1 MSIQS
6 SASARD
12 QTRSRGR
19 RLIAI
24 LSVIAV
30 LCATAILSTGVS
42 PAWAKDYPSWSDVI
56 AARANQSASQAKVT
70 EIQGLLA
77 QLANELAAAE
87 ADAAKKGEAYQLA
100 EEAYFEAT
108 VEAEELQADADA
120 AAALASE
127 SQTRAGQL
135 AAQIARTGGNDLT
148 INILMNGDSA
158 SNLLATMGQAGKISE
173 QANKIYEQAIQ
184 DKNTSQALTD
194 KADVA
199 KKVLEQLKVEAQ
211 TAFEEAQ
218 AATEAAAAALAASE
232 THRVELEA
240 QLAALTSA
248 TVQTEADYKAGV
260 EAERQRVIAAKAAA
274 DAKAA
279 RDAAAAQAAAAAA
292 RPASSGG
299 GGSSSGGGGATYTG
313 GGSTTAGQPAAS
325 GWANPGTGNITS
337 GYGYRIHPV
346 YGTSRLHSGTD
357 IAGGCGIP
365 IYAAHSGTVAYAGV
379 YGTYGNWVLI
389 NNGDGVSTGYAHI
402 VNGGIRVSVGQT
414 VTAGQVIAYV
424 GSTGASTGCHLHYE
438 VRINGVATN
447 AVPYMANVGITLG

>member
-12 QTRSRGR
+12 QIRSRGR

-56 AARANQSASQAKVT
+56 AARANQAASQAKVT

-100 EEAYFEAT
+100 EETFFEAT
-108 VEAEELQADADA
+108 VEAEELQAEADA
-120 AAALASE
+120 AAALATE

-135 AAQIARTGGNDLT
+135 AAQIARTGSNDLT
-148 INILMNGDSA
+148 INIFLNGDSA
-158 SNLLATMGQAGKISE
+158 GDLLATMGQAGKISE
-173 QANKIYEQAIQ
+173 QANKIYEQAVQ
-184 DKNTSQALTD
+184 DKNTAEALTD
-194 KADVA
+194 KAEVA
-199 KKVLEQLKVEAQ
+199 KKVLEQLKIEAEA
-211 TAFEEAQ
+211 AFQEAQ

-240 QLAALTSA
+240 QLSALTSA

-260 EAERQRVIAAKAAA
+260 EAERARVAAEKAAA
-274 DAKAA
+274 DAKRAS
-279 RDAAAAQAAAAAA
+279 DAAAAAA
-292 RPASSGG
+292 AAASRPASSSG
-299 GGSSSGGGGATYTG
+299 GGGGATYTG
-313 GGSTTAGQPAAS
+313 GGSTVSGEVNGN
-325 GWANPGTGNITS
+325 GWANPATGRITS

-346 YGTSRLHSGTD
+346 SGGTRLHSGTD

-365 IYAAHSGTVAYAGV
+365 IHAAHAGTVAYAGV

-389 NNGDGVSTGYAHI
+389 NNGDGISTGYAHI

-414 VTAGQVIAYV
+414 VNAGDVIAYV

-438 VRINGVATN
+438 VRVNGVATN
-447 AVPYMANVGITLG
+447 AVPYMANVGISLG

>member
-24 LSVIAV
+24 ISTIAV

-56 AARANQSASQAKVT
+56 AARANQAQSQAAVT
-70 EIQGLLA
+70 QIQGLLA
-77 QLANELAAAE
+77 QLASELAAAE

-100 EEAYFEAT
+100 EEAFFEAT
-108 VEAEELQADADA
+108 VEAEELQADADEA
-120 AAALASE
+120 EALAAESE
-127 SQTRAGQL
+127 TRAGQL
-135 AAQIARTGGNDLT
+135 AAQIARTGSNDLT
-148 INILMNGDSA
+148 INLLLNGDSA
-158 SNLLATMGQAGKISE
+158 ENLLATMGQAGKISE

-184 DKNTSQALTD
+184 DQNTAQALTD

-199 KKVLEQLKVEAQ
+199 KKVLEQLKIEAE
-211 TAFEEAQ
+211 TAFQEAQ

-260 EAERQRVIAAKAAA
+260 EAERQRVAAAKAAA
-274 DAKAA
+274 DAKAL
-279 RDAAAAQAAAAAA
+279 RDAQAAAAT
-292 RPASSGG
+292 RPASGG
-299 GGSSSGGGGATYTG
+299 GGSTPVYSG
-313 GGSTTAGQPAAS
+313 GGSTSAGAVNGN
-325 GWANPGTGNITS
+325 GWANPATGRITS

-365 IYAAHSGTVAYAGV
+365 IHAGHSGTVAYAGV

-402 VNGGIRVSVGQT
+402 VNGGIRVSVGQK
-414 VTAGQVIAYV
+414 VNAGDVIAYV

-438 VRINGVATN
+438 VRTNGTQIDPIPFMRAR
-447 AVPYMANVGITLG
+447 GITLG

>member
-1 MSIQS
+1 M
-6 SASARD
+6 
-12 QTRSRGR
+12 RSRGR

-56 AARANQSASQAKVT
+56 AARANQAASQAKVT

-100 EEAYFEAT
+100 EETFFEAT
-108 VEAEELQADADA
+108 VEAEELQAEADA
-120 AAALASE
+120 AAALATE

-135 AAQIARTGGNDLT
+135 AAQIARTGSNDLT
-148 INILMNGDSA
+148 MNIFLNGDSA
-158 SNLLATMGQAGKISE
+158 GDLLATMGQAGKISE
-173 QANKIYEQAIQ
+173 QANKIYEQAVQ
-184 DKNTSQALTD
+184 DKNTAEALTD
-194 KADVA
+194 KAEVA
-199 KKVLEQLKVEAQ
+199 KKVLEQLKIEAEA
-211 TAFEEAQ
+211 AFQEAQ

-240 QLAALTSA
+240 QLSALTSA

-260 EAERQRVIAAKAAA
+260 EAERARVAAAKAAA
-274 DAKAA
+274 DAKRAA
-279 RDAAAAQAAAAAA
+279 DAAAAQAAAAS
-292 RPASSGG
+292 RPASSG
-299 GGSSSGGGGATYTG
+299 SSGGGGASYSG
-313 GGSTTAGQPAAS
+313 GGSTTAGQINAGT
-325 GWANPGTGNITS
+325 GWANPGTGSITS

-346 YGTSRLHSGTD
+346 SGGTRLHSGTD

-389 NNGDGVSTGYAHI
+389 NNGDGISTGYAHI

-424 GSTGASTGCHLHYE
+424 GTTGASTGCHLHFE
-438 VRINGVATN
+438 VRVNGVATN
-447 AVPYMANVGITLG
+447 AVPYMANQGISLG

>member
-24 LSVIAV
+24 VSTIAV

-56 AARANQSASQAKVT
+56 AARANQAQSQAAVT
-70 EIQGLLA
+70 QIQGLLA
-77 QLANELAAAE
+77 QLASELAAAE

-100 EEAYFEAT
+100 EEAFFEAT
-108 VEAEELQADADA
+108 VEAEELQADADEA
-120 AAALASE
+120 EALAAESE
-127 SQTRAGQL
+127 TRAGQL
-135 AAQIARTGGNDLT
+135 AAQIARTGSNDLT
-148 INILMNGDSA
+148 INLLLNGDSA
-158 SNLLATMGQAGKISE
+158 ENLLATMGQAGKISE

-184 DKNTSQALTD
+184 DKNTAQALTD

-199 KKVLEQLKVEAQ
+199 KKVLEQLKIEAEA
-211 TAFEEAQ
+211 AFQAAQ

-260 EAERQRVIAAKAAA
+260 EAERQRVAAAKAAA
-274 DAKAA
+274 DAKAL
-279 RDAAAAQAAAAAA
+279 RDAQAAAAT
-292 RPASSGG
+292 RPA
-299 GGSSSGGGGATYTG
+299 SGGGGASTPVYSG
-313 GGSTTAGQPAAS
+313 GGSTSAGAVNGN
-325 GWANPGTGNITS
+325 GWANPATGRITS

-365 IYAAHSGTVAYAGV
+365 IHAGHSGTVAYAGV

-402 VNGGIRVSVGQT
+402 VNGGIRVSVGQK
-414 VTAGQVIAYV
+414 VNAGDVIAYV

>member
-56 AARANQSASQAKVT
+56 SARANQAASQAKVT

-108 VEAEELQADADA
+108 VEAEELQAEADA

-184 DKNTSQALTD
+184 DQNTSQALTD

-240 QLAALTSA
+240 QLSALTSA

-260 EAERQRVIAAKAAA
+260 EAERQRVIAAKAEADRKAKA
-274 DAKAA
+274 DADA
-279 RDAAAAQAAAAAA
+279 RAAAAAA
-292 RPASSGG
+292 APRPVSS

-313 GGSTTAGQPAAS
+313 GGSTTAGQVSGS

-402 VNGGIRVSVGQT
+402 VNGGIRVSAGQS
-414 VTAGQVIAYV
+414 VSAGQVIAYV

-447 AVPYMANVGITLG
+447 AVPYMANVGISLG

>member
-1 MSIQS
+1 M
-6 SASARD
+6 
-12 QTRSRGR
+12 RSRGR

-56 AARANQSASQAKVT
+56 AARANQAASQAKVT

-100 EEAYFEAT
+100 EETFFEAT
-108 VEAEELQADADA
+108 VEAEELQAEADA
-120 AAALASE
+120 AAALATE

-135 AAQIARTGGNDLT
+135 AAQIARTGSNDLT
-148 INILMNGDSA
+148 INIFLNGDSA
-158 SNLLATMGQAGKISE
+158 GDLLATMGQAGKISE
-173 QANKIYEQAIQ
+173 QANKIYEQAVQ
-184 DKNTSQALTD
+184 DKNTAEALTD
-194 KADVA
+194 KAEVA
-199 KKVLEQLKVEAQ
+199 KKVLEQLKIEAEA
-211 TAFEEAQ
+211 AFQEAQ

-240 QLAALTSA
+240 QLSALTSA

-260 EAERQRVIAAKAAA
+260 EAERARVAAEKAAA
-274 DAKAA
+274 DAKRAS
-279 RDAAAAQAAAAAA
+279 DAAAAAA
-292 RPASSGG
+292 AAASRPASSSG
-299 GGSSSGGGGATYTG
+299 GGGGATYTG
-313 GGSTTAGQPAAS
+313 GGSTVSGEVNGN
-325 GWANPGTGNITS
+325 GWANPATGRITS

-346 YGTSRLHSGTD
+346 SGGTRLHSGTD

-365 IYAAHSGTVAYAGV
+365 IHAAHAGTVAYAGV

-389 NNGDGVSTGYAHI
+389 NNGDGISTGYAHI

-414 VTAGQVIAYV
+414 VNAGDVIAYV

-438 VRINGVATN
+438 VRVNGVATN
-447 AVPYMANVGITLG
+447 AVPYMANVGISLG

>member
-100 EEAYFEAT
+100 EEAFFEAT

-274 DAKAA
+274 DAKAKADADA
-279 RDAAAAQAAAAAA
+279 RAAAAAVA
-292 RPASSGG
+292 PRPASGG
-299 GGSSSGGGGATYTG
+299 SSGGGGATYTG
-313 GGSTTAGQPAAS
+313 GGSTTAGVANGS
-325 GWANPGTGNITS
+325 GWANPATGNITS

-365 IYAAHSGTVAYAGV
+365 IHAAHSGTVAYAGV

-402 VNGGIRVSVGQT
+402 VNGGIRVSVGQK
-414 VTAGQVIAYV
+414 VTAGDVIAYV

-447 AVPYMANVGITLG
+447 AVPYMANVGVTLG